1 MRYIVHEMDLRVL
14 DAMCRIDFAS
24 FGRECFHTISPGSQF
39 RMNWHIRAIAY
50 VLEQVRLGK
59 IKRLIIVAPP
69 RSLKSLMSS
78 VAWAAFIL
86 GHDPTKSV
94 AVISYGSDLAAKLG
108 NDFRQIINAP
118 WYQRQFPLCRISPIK
133 NTEFEV
139 RTTQNGSRLGT
150 TIDGTFTGLGA
161 DIIVIDDPLK
171 SIDATSKPRREKVN
185 YWFNNTLKTR
195 LNDPRTGAIV
205 VVMQRLHEDDLPG
218 MLLRS
223 SEAWTVLTLPAIA
236 EHEEYIQI
244 SDNQFH
250 LRRIGDSLHPDRQTP
265 EELHQLRAQVGP
277 ETFAAHYQQAPL
289 PAAGAMIEREWFRY
303 YDELPRDVLSAPIIQ
318 SWDVASKDGE
328 LNDWSV
334 CTTWR
339 YHMEK
344 YYLVDLLRVRFA
356 YSTLKDH
363 AIGHGRQHRA
373 NEILIEDA
381 GLGTAL
387 VDEMKKA
394 GLPAT
399 GVRPQLS
406 KKMRVSIQSV
416 KFRNG
421 AVLFQRHAPYLLDL
435 EGELL
440 AFPNGRYDDQ
450 VDSVMLALSYDRP
463 TYDLARMNAGMQEL
477 ISALAFQR
485 MFGG

>member
-1 MRYIVHEMDLRVL
+1 
-14 DAMCRIDFAS
+14 
-24 FGRECFHTISPGSQF
+24 
-39 RMNWHIRAIAY
+39 
-50 VLEQVRLGK
+50 
-59 IKRLIIVAPP
+59 
-69 RSLKSLMSS
+69 
-78 VAWAAFIL
+78 
-86 GHDPTKSV
+86 
-94 AVISYGSDLAAKLG
+94 
-108 NDFRQIINAP
+108 
-118 WYQRQFPLCRISPIK
+118 
-133 NTEFEV
+133 
-139 RTTQNGSRLGT
+139 
-150 TIDGTFTGLGA
+150 
-161 DIIVIDDPLK
+161 
-171 SIDATSKPRREKVN
+171 
-185 YWFNNTLKTR
+185 
-195 LNDPRTGAIV
+195 
-205 VVMQRLHEDDLPG
+205 
-218 MLLRS
+218 
-223 SEAWTVLTLPAIA
+223 
-236 EHEEYIQI
+236 
-244 SDNQFH
+244 
-250 LRRIGDSLHPDRQTP
+250 
-265 EELHQLRAQVGP
+265 
-277 ETFAAHYQQAPL
+277 
-289 PAAGAMIEREWFRY
+289 
-303 YDELPRDVLSAPIIQ
+303 
-318 SWDVASKDGE
+318 
-328 LNDWSV
+328 
-334 CTTWR
+334 
-339 YHMEK
+339 MEK